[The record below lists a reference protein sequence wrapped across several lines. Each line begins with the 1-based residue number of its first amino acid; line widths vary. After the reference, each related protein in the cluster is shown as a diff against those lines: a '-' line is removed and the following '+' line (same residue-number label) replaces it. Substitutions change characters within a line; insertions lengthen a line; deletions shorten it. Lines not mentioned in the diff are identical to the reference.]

1 MMKHTLIIGGTAGIG
16 RELAISLYQDGG
28 KVTIAGRDA
37 GRARSVASEILS
49 SIDAPGAIDGI
60 AADLSNPEL
69 LPASLALVEPIDH
82 LVLVGMVRD
91 ANSIKNYNVAGAMK
105 LATTKAV
112 GYPTAI
118 SSMLDRLSPL
128 GSVLI
133 FGGLAKDIPYP
144 GSTTVTVVNNAVM
157 GLVRTLSV
165 ELAPIR
171 VNAIHPGMVED
182 SPHWRDNKG
191 LFAQMRPSIR
201 SGRFP
206 QMADIVDGCRF
217 LMENRAANGVNLT
230 LDGGQQGG

>member
-1 MMKHTLIIGGTAGIG
+1 MKHTLIIGGTAGIG

-105 LATTKAV
+105 LATTRPRGLLGFPSLSK
-112 GYPTAI
+112 
-118 SSMLDRLSPL
+118 SDSRLS
-128 GSVLI
+128 
-133 FGGLAKDIPYP
+133 FGGSHGCF
-144 GSTTVTVVNNAVM
+144 GSI
-157 GLVRTLSV
+157 G
-165 ELAPIR
+165 
-171 VNAIHPGMVED
+171 
-182 SPHWRDNKG
+182 
-191 LFAQMRPSIR
+191 
-201 SGRFP
+201 
-206 QMADIVDGCRF
+206 
-217 LMENRAANGVNLT
+217 AAG
-230 LDGGQQGG
+230 